1 MVIYILMNINTI
13 SNKLNITYYNNII
26 EYCKKTNNKYDFFT
40 KQLKKETDAEESYT
54 ENEKILSQGDE
65 AEEVK
70 EVVYSDDYLYK
81 KPWIKLSSIHKI
93 IKMKEFIS
101 KLLIEDID
109 EKDKLKNSLTKL
121 INTKV
126 LTKKDQV
133 RYDPINGRVI
143 SIPILTF
150 KNGKYL
156 IKN

>member
-1 MVIYILMNINTI
+1 MNINTI
-13 SNKLNITYYNNII
+13 SNKLNISYYHNII
-26 EYCKKTNNKYDFFT
+26 EYCKKTNTKYDFFT
-40 KQLKKETDAEESYT
+40 NQLKKETCIEESYT
-54 ENEKILSQGDE
+54 ENEKILSQGDDE
-65 AEEVK
+65 TTSEPK

-109 EKDKLKNSLTKL
+109 EKDKLKNDLVKL
-121 INTKV
+121 INAKI
-126 LTKKDQV
+126 LTKKDKV
-133 RYDPINGRVI
+133 RYDSINGRVI
-143 SIPILTF
+143 SIPILSF